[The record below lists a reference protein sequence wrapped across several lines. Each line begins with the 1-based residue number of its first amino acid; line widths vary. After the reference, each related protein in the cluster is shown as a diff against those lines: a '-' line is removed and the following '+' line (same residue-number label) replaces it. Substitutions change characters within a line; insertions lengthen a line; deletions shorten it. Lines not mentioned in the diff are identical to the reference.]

1 MNSRLMEANI
11 DSPKQ
16 GSGVEQLGF
25 PVRRVPLDAPWDWLS
40 RGWRD
45 LCTVPSVSVAYGAFF
60 SIAAWIILFVL
71 SFLEATSLIP
81 VLAAGF
87 MLVGPLLAAGLYET
101 SRRLEKG
108 EPITVREVFDGCA
121 PAIGRLGFFGVVL
134 FFAFFAWV
142 ELAFLLLTLFLG
154 GATVPAPSEFVHTL
168 LSTNAGV
175 GLLTGT
181 LTGAMLAAMV
191 FSSVAVPLL
200 LVKDVDAVTAMVTS
214 VRAVRLNTGTMLLW
228 ATLIAGYVVLGTWTL
243 FLGLVI
249 IFPLL
254 GHATWHAF
262 RALVEVD
269 GI

>member
-11 DSPKQ
+11 NSPKQ
-16 GSGVEQLGF
+16 DSGVEQLGF

-60 SIAAWIILFVL
+60 SIAAWIILF
-71 SFLEATSLIP
+71 SFEFSRGY
-81 VLAAGF
+81 VVNSRAGGRVH
-87 MLVGPLLAAGLYET
+87 VGRPTVGGGAYET

-175 GLLTGT
+175 GL
-181 LTGAMLAAMV
+181 ASA
-191 FSSVAVPLL
+191 P
-200 LVKDVDAVTAMVTS
+200 
-214 VRAVRLNTGTMLLW
+214 VR
-228 ATLIAGYVVLGTWTL
+228 
-243 FLGLVI
+243 
-249 IFPLL
+249 
-254 GHATWHAF
+254 
-262 RALVEVD
+262 
-269 GI
+269 

>member
-1 MNSRLMEANI
+1 MEADI

-16 GSGVEQLGF
+16 GSGAEKLGF

-45 LCTVPSVSVAYGAFF
+45 LCTMPCMSLAYGAFF
-60 SIAAWIILFVL
+60 FVTAWIILLVL
-71 SFLEATSLIP
+71 SLLEITSLIP

-87 MLVGPLLAAGLYET
+87 FLVAPLLAAGLYEM

-108 EPITVREVFDGCA
+108 EPITVRGVFDACA
-121 PAIGRLGFFGVVL
+121 PAIGRLGFFGVIL
-134 FFAFFAWV
+134 FFAFFVWV

-154 GATVPAPSEFVHTL
+154 GAGVPAPSEFVHTL
-168 LSTNAGV
+168 LFTNAGL
-175 GLLTGT
+175 GLLLTGT
-181 LTGAMLAAMV
+181 LTGAMLAAIV
-191 FSSVAVPLL
+191 FSISSVALPLL
-200 LVKDVDAVTAMVTS
+200 LVKNTDAVTAMVTS

-228 ATLIAGYVVLGTWTL
+228 AALIAGYVVMGTWTL
-243 FLGLVI
+243 FVGLVV

-262 RALVEVD
+262 RGLVEVD